1 MNSTHPSMA
10 NPLPD
15 PELVQEIREIVRRDL
30 KLAADEPI
38 PQDMPFFGGNVDLD
52 SLDMLLL
59 LTSIERKYGIKMPS
73 EAVGKEAFQNLA
85 SLAGYIQRTRAAG
98 KPAPE
103 IDWLA
108 RLPHGPEFRFV
119 TRVDEVRPGEMARGA
134 WIVSGKEPYLAGH
147 FPGSP
152 IVPGVLIAE
161 ALAQISGIA
170 GPSDS
175 GPEGRVA
182 RIDIR
187 FEAPA
192 VPPVEITLSSKI
204 VRVLGS
210 LQMCDVTAQSGA
222 TVLARG
228 SITLHRGE
236 KPA

>member
-1 MNSTHPSMA
+1 MA
-10 NPLPD
+10 TPLID

-30 KLAADEPI
+30 KLAANEPI
-38 PQDMPFFGGNVDLD
+38 PLDMPFFGGNVDLD

-59 LTSIERKYGIKMPS
+59 LTSIERKYGIKIPS

-85 SLAGYIQRTRAAG
+85 SLAGYIQRNRAANKG
-98 KPAPE
+98 SPE

-119 TRVDEVRPGEMARGA
+119 SRVDEVRPGEMARGA

-175 GPEGRVA
+175 GPEGKVA
-182 RIDIR
+182 HIDVR

-192 VPPVEITLSSKI
+192 VPPVEIALSSKI

-210 LQMCDVTAQSGA
+210 LQMCEVTAQAGP

-228 SITLHRGE
+228 SITLHRRE